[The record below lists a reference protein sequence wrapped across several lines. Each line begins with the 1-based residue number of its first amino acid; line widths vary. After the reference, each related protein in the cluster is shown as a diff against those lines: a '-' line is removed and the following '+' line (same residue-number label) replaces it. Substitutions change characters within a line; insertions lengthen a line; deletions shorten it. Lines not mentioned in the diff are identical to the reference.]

1 MGSQTDG
8 NVRAPWRCYD
18 RHSRLRAQGFVPAK
32 DSIPRT
38 LTPLTMSRD
47 SCRYMRNDSTAH
59 AGTITDREGQPGK
72 YGEDSK
78 LIVGDP
84 KPPSRHPSYYKTKQN

>member
-1 MGSQTDG
+1 
-8 NVRAPWRCYD
+8 
-18 RHSRLRAQGFVPAK
+18 
-32 DSIPRT
+32 
-38 LTPLTMSRD
+38 MSRD